1 MQDRRT
7 EPSPESR
14 STAEPPDDRKGH
26 RDRLRAR
33 FLADGGAAMPDYE
46 LLELLLFSAIPRRD
60 TKPIA
65 KALIARFGSYADVLR
80 AAPADLKTVPDMG
93 DVAVATLKV
102 VAAAAERLARHAVID
117 RPVLSSWDRLIE
129 YLRISMGHARN
140 EQFRVL
146 FLDTK
151 NALIADEVQQ
161 TGTVN
166 HTPVY
171 PREVLRRALEVGA
184 TAIIMVHNHPS
195 GDPTPSQADIAMTRE
210 VKDAGASLGVALHD
224 HVIITRANYRSMRAM
239 GLI

>member
-1 MQDRRT
+1 L
-7 EPSPESR
+7 
-14 STAEPPDDRKGH
+14 TAETPDDDRKGH
-26 RDRLRAR
+26 RGRLRQR
-33 FLADGGAAMPDYE
+33 FLAGGSAALHDYE
-46 LLELLLFSAIPRRD
+46 ILELLLFLALPRQD
-60 TKPIA
+60 TKKVA
-65 KALIARFGSYADVLR
+65 KALISRFGSYGEVILAT
-80 AAPADLKTVPDMG
+80 PADLKTVDGVG
-93 DVAVATLKV
+93 DAIVVALKT
-102 VAAAAERLARHAVID
+102 VAAAAERLARHQVID

-129 YLRISMGHARN
+129 YLRISMGHGRT

-146 FLDTK
+146 FLDTR

-171 PREVLRRALEVGA
+171 PREVLKRALEVGA

-210 VKDAGASLGVALHD
+210 VKDAGASLGIALHD